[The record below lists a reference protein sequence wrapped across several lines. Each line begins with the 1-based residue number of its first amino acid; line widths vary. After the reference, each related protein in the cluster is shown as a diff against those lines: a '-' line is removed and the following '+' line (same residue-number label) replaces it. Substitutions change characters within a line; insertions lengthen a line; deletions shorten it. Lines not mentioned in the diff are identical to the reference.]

1 VNPRIHWAWIILS
14 TSFLTV
20 FIYYSI
26 RLGYSI
32 LMPEMIL
39 SLKITKGEA
48 GGIAS
53 SFFIAYTI
61 FVPLLG
67 YLIDRSNARLLLP
80 LFSVFLAAGTFLMG
94 KTETLF
100 QACFAFFL
108 VGVGGSAMWTP
119 VVTLVQRWFG
129 APRRGLALG
138 ILSVGYAVGY
148 GVMGLALPPLV
159 SGFGWRTCWYILAA
173 FALLLV
179 PLNAIL
185 LRNRPRDLQLSPWGE
200 APGVLS
206 GAPRD
211 ESGTGISYGE
221 LLRLPSLWSAG
232 ISYFFIAFSSYLVN
246 LFIVTYGVME
256 LKFPFPQAAH
266 LASTVAFSGIAGAL
280 LLPLLSDFIGR
291 KKTVLIINASLTLSI
306 LLIIW
311 AGDRW
316 PALLA
321 AVSIFGIF
329 YASVWPMYAAAAA
342 DFFPREVTGTVL
354 GFWTIFYGVSLI
366 LAPAAGGYIA
376 DLTGTFT
383 RSFLVGVVSGTL
395 ATLFFLPVR
404 KCPSPARNPEV

>member
-1 VNPRIHWAWIILS
+1 MNPRIHWAWIILS
-14 TSFLTV
+14 TSFFTV

-53 SFFIAYTI
+53 SFFVAYTI

-67 YLIDRSNARLLLP
+67 YLIDRFNARILLA

-129 APRRGLALG
+129 TRRRGMALG
-138 ILSVGYAVGY
+138 ILSIGYAVGY

-159 SGFGWRTCWYILAA
+159 AGFGWRTCWFILAG
-173 FALLLV
+173 FALLLA
-179 PLNAIL
+179 PLNGIL
-185 LRNRPRDLQLSPWGE
+185 LRNRPRDLRLPPWGE
-200 APGVLS
+200 APGVLPGGSS
-206 GAPRD
+206 GEGGAR
-211 ESGTGISYGE
+211 ISYRE
-221 LLRLPSLWSAG
+221 LLRFPSLWSAG
-232 ISYFFIAFSSYLVN
+232 ISYFFIAFSAYLVN
-246 LFIVTYGVME
+246 LFIVTYGAME
-256 LKFPFPQAAH
+256 LQYPFPQAAH
-266 LASTVAFSGIAGAL
+266 LASAVAFSGIAGAL

-311 AGDRW
+311 AGSRW

-321 AVSIFGIF
+321 AVSVFGVF

-342 DFFPREVTGTVL
+342 DFFPREVTGSVL

-383 RSFLVGVVSGTL
+383 RSFLAGVVSGIL
-395 ATLFFLPVR
+395 ATLFFLPVKKYAVPVR
-404 KCPSPARNPEV
+404 KAGV